1 MRSQGTDSPILA
13 IVSERLKEVSNHSSQ
28 VTLRWGAVEPGINH
42 FPYPTRAATPLPS
55 LEEVGAEVAQKRGA
69 GEAGSGGA
77 RPLARTAAAAKPRL
91 PHPPTARATAFSS
104 PSQRKRSPS
113 TECLPGLCLDLPDPD
128 PQGPAATAGGTR
140 SCGASTEGGGVEGE
154 GPQRPPAAH
163 AQCQA
168 PARLPTVGTAKP
180 RSPASAASP
189 EPLATSTR
197 RERRPEVT
205 RRPEGLLPRRPPA
218 RG

>member
-42 FPYPTRAATPLPS
+42 FPYPTPAATPLPS

-104 PSQRKRSPS
+104 PSQRKRSP
-113 TECLPGLCLDLPDPD
+113 LD
-128 PQGPAATAGGTR
+128 
-140 SCGASTEGGGVEGE
+140 
-154 GPQRPPAAH
+154 
-163 AQCQA
+163 
-168 PARLPTVGTAKP
+168 
-180 RSPASAASP
+180 
-189 EPLATSTR
+189 
-197 RERRPEVT
+197 
-205 RRPEGLLPRRPPA
+205 
-218 RG
+218 